1 MAEFLEHR
9 FFLMYISLFSKN
21 VKRPDP
27 STQEDSNIERSV
39 LIFEHSTSF
48 IPSPYFGTPSKLLSA
63 LSPPCFSVSASA
75 ILLCFYL
82 LQ

>member
-1 MAEFLEHR
+1 MAEFIEHR
-9 FFLMYISLFSKN
+9 FFLMYIGLFSTN
-21 VKRPDP
+21 VKKPDP

-63 LSPPCFSVSASA
+63 LSPCFSVSAAA